1 MGLSEQ
7 SGGYIL
13 SEAKEVHVCTL
24 LASQCGLHYYKKHGC
39 AHSQTDSVPCIA
51 PGHSA
56 SETTSTC
63 GFWKPQNR
71 ALNKHFLYK
80 THSLG
85 YFVIVVEN
93 EFKITE
99 GATLVSRREMSTL
112 L

>member
-39 AHSQTDSVPCIA
+39 AHSQTDSVPCTA

-56 SETTSTC
+56 SETTITC

-80 THSLG
+80 TNSLR
-85 YFVIVVEN
+85 YFVIGVEN

-99 GATLVSRREMSTL
+99 GATLGSRREMSTL